1 MRGAMRSATAIRVGD
16 LVHPELLAFTDDL
29 LRLTGW
35 TAQDVENETLFS
47 LAQRTFLEMP
57 ANASVPAGA
66 EDFPVLGATFARL
79 GGSAVAEFCDALQPP
94 GSPDIPPAR
103 TVFAFLKRRFAPLV
117 TPQTRRPNAER
128 RESLVRQRRRN
139 RR

>member
-1 MRGAMRSATAIRVGD
+1 MRSATAIRVGD

-35 TAQDVENETLFS
+35 APEDVGNETLFS

-57 ANASVPAGA
+57 AATSVPAGA
-66 EDFPVLGATFARL
+66 GDFPVLGATFARL
-79 GGSAVAEFCDALQPP
+79 GASAVTEFCDALQPP
-94 GSPDIPPAR
+94 GAPDIPPGQ
-103 TVFAFLKRRFAPLV
+103 TVFAFLRRRFAPL
-117 TPQTRRPNAER
+117 TAPPPRRPKTER
-128 RESLVRQRRRN
+128 REHIVRQRRRN